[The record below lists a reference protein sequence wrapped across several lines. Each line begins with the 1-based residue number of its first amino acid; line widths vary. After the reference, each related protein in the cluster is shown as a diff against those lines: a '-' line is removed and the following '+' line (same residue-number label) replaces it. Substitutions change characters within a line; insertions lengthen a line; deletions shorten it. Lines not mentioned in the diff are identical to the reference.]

1 MAVLASSART
11 LWRRSFAG
19 HPVRI
24 GAAASAMAAAAAIA
38 WYLGSPLFLTTYHDE
53 AVPTVAAPGA
63 TAAPPGQ
70 PAAGVPVRTLASGE
84 LRIVD
89 SVHKGTGPVKLVEV
103 GGRHFVR
110 FENVAIQNG
119 PDLHVYLSPDTGG
132 RYADATSL
140 YLGPL
145 KATNGS
151 FNHEI
156 PAGADLSRYRSVVVW
171 CRAFGVLFTWADLA
185 AP

>member
-1 MAVLASSART
+1 MALLASSGRAF
-11 LWRRSFAG
+11 WRRSFAG

-24 GAAASAMAAAAAIA
+24 GSAATAMVAAAAIA
-38 WYLGSPLFLTTYHDE
+38 WYLGSPLFLTTYRDE
-53 AVPTVAAPGA
+53 TVPTVAAPGVKA
-63 TAAPPGQ
+63 VPQGQ
-70 PAAGVPVRTLASGE
+70 LAGGVPARTIASGE

-89 SVHKGTGPVKLVEV
+89 SVHKGTGVVKLVEV
-103 GGRHFVR
+103 DSRSFVR
-110 FENVAIQNG
+110 FESVAIQNG

-132 RYADATSL
+132 RYVDATSL

-151 FNHEI
+151 FNYEI
-156 PAGADLSRYRSVVVW
+156 PSGADLSRYRSVVVW

-185 AP
+185 IP

>member
-1 MAVLASSART
+1 MAVLASRART

-24 GAAASAMAAAAAIA
+24 GAAATAMAAAAAIA
-38 WYLGSPLFLTTYHDE
+38 WYLGSPLFLTTYRDE
-53 AVPTVAAPGA
+53 AVPTV
-63 TAAPPGQ
+63 AAPPGQ

-89 SVHKGTGPVKLVEV
+89 SLHNGTGPVKLVEV

-132 RYADATSL
+132 RYVDATSL
-140 YLGPL
+140 YLGSL

-151 FNHEI
+151 FNYEI

-171 CRAFGVLFTWADLA
+171 CRAFAVLFTWADLA

>member
-1 MAVLASSART
+1 VAVLTSSART

-24 GAAASAMAAAAAIA
+24 SAAATAVVAAAAIA
-38 WYLGSPLFLTTYHDE
+38 WYLGSPLFLTTYRDE

-63 TAAPPGQ
+63 TGATPG
-70 PAAGVPVRTLASGE
+70 AGVPVRTLASGE
-84 LRIVD
+84 LRTVD
-89 SVHKGTGPVKLVEV
+89 SLHSGTGPVKLVEV

-132 RYADATSL
+132 RYVDATSL
-140 YLGPL
+140 YLGSL

-151 FNHEI
+151 FNYEI
-156 PAGADLSRYRSVVVW
+156 PSGTDLSPYRSVVVW
-171 CRAFGVLFTWADLA
+171 CRAFAVLFTWADLA